1 MYILLIFSNLI
12 FSFLTK
18 NKKIILF
25 YLIVSYS
32 LVIGLRYDVGIDY
45 LGYEKYFVDKRNCEI
60 GYNFLQNIIYYFNG
74 QFYHLTILI
83 SFFMIFPI
91 IYFLKNN
98 LEKINELRIGIF
110 LFLISDFTF
119 SSMNLMRQ
127 SLATS
132 FCFLSTDF
140 YYKKKYKEFFILFLI
155 GFSFHKS
162 ACIYILL
169 FFILD
174 KIRINRIF
182 SIIFLIL
189 LFISRKFISFTDL
202 LLRILKLVNIIYP
215 QYSFDRINE
224 YAKYTKANTSILNL
238 GLLSLIIL
246 YILVV
251 SNKEKY
257 LKYYEKFMFISLF
270 FRILSTQNFIFN
282 RISLYFDLY
291 IFLSVLMYYI
301 QNKNKDIKKKIIF
314 GISIFILSINF
325 IKAGYFSSDSA
336 KNKYKFIFYEKNLNI
351 PNENIKKEKINY
363 D

>member
-1 MYILLIFSNLI
+1 MYIFLIFSN
-12 FSFLTK
+12 FMVSFLTK
-18 NKKIILF
+18 NKKIILGYF
-25 YLIVSYS
+25 LLSYI

-45 LGYEKYFVDKRNCEI
+45 FGYEEYFISKRNCEI
-60 GYNFLQNIIYYFNG
+60 GYNFLQNIVYYFNG

-83 SFFMIFPI
+83 SFFMILPI
-91 IYFLKNN
+91 IWFMKNN
-98 LEKINELRIGIF
+98 LQKIDELRIGVF

-127 SLATS
+127 ALATS

-140 YYKKKYKEFFILFLI
+140 YYKKKYKEFLILFLI

-174 KIRINRIF
+174 KIKINRIF
-182 SIIFLIL
+182 SIVCLFS
-189 LFISRKFISFTDL
+189 LFISRKFVSFTDL
-202 LLRILKLVNIIYP
+202 LLRVLKLINIVYS

-224 YAKYTKANTSILNL
+224 YTEYTKLNTSTLNL

-246 YILVV
+246 YILITFD
-251 SNKEKY
+251 KEKY
-257 LKYYEKFMFISLF
+257 LEYYEKFMFISLF

-291 IFLSVLMYYI
+291 IFLSILMYYI
-301 QNKNKDIKKKIIF
+301 KNKNKDIKQKIIL
-314 GISIFILSINF
+314 GMTIFILLVNF
-325 IKAGYFSSDSA
+325 TKSGYFSSETQ
-336 KNKYKFIFYEKNLNI
+336 KNKYKSIFYRNI
-351 PNENIKKEKINY
+351 LDKDIKQK
-363 D
+363 

>member
-1 MYILLIFSNLI
+1 MYIFLVFSNFI
-12 FSFLTK
+12 ISFLTK

-25 YLIVSYS
+25 YLFLSY
-32 LVIGLRYDVGIDY
+32 VFIIGLRYDVGLDY
-45 LGYEKYFVDKRNCEI
+45 LNYEKYFINKRNCEI
-60 GYNFLQNIIYYFNG
+60 GYNFLQSIIYCFNG
-74 QFYHLTILI
+74 KFYHLTILI

-91 IYFLKNN
+91 IWFMKNN
-98 LEKINELRIGIF
+98 LKKVDELRIGIF

-127 SLATS
+127 ALATS

-140 YYKKKYKEFFILFLI
+140 YYKKKYREFFILFLI

-169 FFILD
+169 FFLLN
-174 KIRINRIF
+174 KIKINRIF

-189 LFISRKFISFTDL
+189 FFISRKLISFTDL
-202 LLRILKLVNIIYP
+202 LLKTLKLVNIIYP

-224 YAKYTKANTSILNL
+224 FAEYTKLNTSILNL

-246 YILVV
+246 YILIVF
-251 SNKEKY
+251 NKEKY
-257 LKYYEKFMFISLF
+257 LEYYEKFMFITLV

-291 IFLSVLMYYI
+291 IFLNVLIYYLK
-301 QNKNKDIKKKIIF
+301 NKNKGIREKIIL
-314 GISIFILSINF
+314 GMTIFILLVNF
-325 IKAGYFSSDSA
+325 IKAGYFTSESQ
-336 KNKYKFIFYEKNLNI
+336 KNKYKSIFYEKNLDTSNKNI
-351 PNENIKKEKINY
+351 ELKNKL
-363 D
+363 